1 MKKLIL
7 IFIFCSSLFAQTT
20 DTLFILQTTDMHGNI
35 YPYDYFTD
43 QPDENRGLAKI
54 YSRVIEYRKNHRNVI
69 LIDSGDLLQ
78 GTPLAYY
85 FNHNDPQL
93 THPLIL
99 TMNYM
104 GYDAFT
110 VGNHDI
116 EQGLFVYKSAERQ
129 SDFPWLSAN
138 ASMED
143 GRTFYPPYAIID
155 RNGLKIGIIGLTT
168 PGIPMWLDKSL
179 YPGISWTDMVST
191 ARHYAEELGPAVDVL
206 IGSFHA
212 GFNAEYSQA
221 QSDAAALPNEN
232 ASGWVAEKV
241 DGFDAVF
248 AGHSHHAGPMKPGIE
263 NKMSFNYG
271 PLRLNAGRWGENLGV
286 ARIILTKEK
295 NGWKITD
302 KQGWLE
308 SVRYIEPAQSILD
321 LTQYYHKK
329 TLDYIRTQIGTL
341 KSPLSAINAR
351 FEDTALMDL
360 INNAQLQFTGA
371 DISFASSFN
380 DRFKLDAGPITIKDI
395 YGIYRFENFLYVI
408 EMSGRQIRDF
418 LEYSARYYILE
429 NGRIKTNPEIAGYNY
444 DMAEGVN
451 YQIDLQEEPGRRI
464 INMRDPKT
472 GQPFDMNKI
481 YKVALNSY
489 RASGGGGHLAAAG
502 ASANKI
508 IFKSSEEMRNI
519 LADYISNK
527 KTITPTVNKNWLV
540 LK

>member
-7 IFIFCSSLFAQTT
+7 LLLFYGSLLSQTT

-85 FNHNDPQL
+85 FNHNDKEL

-116 EQGLFVYKSAERQ
+116 EQGLFVYKKAENE
-129 SDFPWLSAN
+129 SKFPWLSAN
-138 ASMED
+138 ASLED
-143 GRTFYPPYAIID
+143 KRTYYPPYTIIE
-155 RNGLKIGIIGLTT
+155 RNGLKIGILGLTT
-168 PGIPMWLDKSL
+168 PGIPMWLDKNL
-179 YPGISWTDMVST
+179 YPGVSWEDMVST
-191 ARHYAEELGPAVDVL
+191 ARKYAAELRPKVDILV
-206 IGSFHA
+206 GSFHA
-212 GFNAEYSQA
+212 GFNADYSQA
-221 QSDAAALPNEN
+221 QSDAAGLPNEN
-232 ASGWVAEKV
+232 ASAWVAEKV
-241 DGFDAVF
+241 NGFDAVF
-248 AGHSHHAGPMKPGIE
+248 AGHSHRAGPMKPGIE

-271 PLRLNAGRWGENLGV
+271 PLRLNAGHWGENLGV
-286 ARIILTKEK
+286 ARIILSKDK
-295 NGWKITD
+295 SGWKVTD

-308 SVRYIEPAQSILD
+308 SVRYIEPAQSILE
-321 LTQYYHKK
+321 LTEYYHKK

-341 KSPLSAINAR
+341 KTPISASNAR

-360 INNAQLQFTGA
+360 INDAQLDFTGA
-371 DISFASSFN
+371 DISFVSSFN
-380 DRFKLDAGPITIKDI
+380 DKFKLDAGPIFIKDI
-395 YGIYRFENFLYVI
+395 YGMYRYENFLYVI
-408 EMSGRQIRDF
+408 QMTGRQIRDF
-418 LEYSARYYILE
+418 LEYSARYFILE
-429 NGRIKTNPEIAGYNY
+429 NGRVKTNPEIAGYNY

-451 YQIDLQEEPGRRI
+451 YQIDLYEEPGRRI

-472 GQPFDMNKI
+472 GKPFDMNKT
-481 YKVALNSY
+481 YTVALNSY

-502 ASANKI
+502 ALNNKI
-508 IFKSSEEMRNI
+508 VFKSTEEMRNI
-519 LADYISNK
+519 LADYISK
-527 KTITPTVNKNWLV
+527 KRTITATANKNWML